1 LEITGGNAEV
11 AENKAIA
18 KRAIR
23 KSMQGKRLKIDRSA
37 ERGIRTSM
45 GKP

>member
-11 AENKAIA
+11 AENREIA

-23 KSMQGKRLKIDRSA
+23 KSMQGKGLTIDRSA
-37 ERGIRTSM
+37 EQGICTSM
-45 GKP
+45 EKP